1 MKLTNLQGCDTEA
14 SIKGGKVDALQLA
27 GAGLAFALSNKT
39 KNFRPQ
45 APSRPTLRVRL
56 PWEP

>member
-27 GAGLAFALSNKT
+27 GAGLAFALSNKAKT
-39 KNFRPQ
+39 FAHK
-45 APSRPTLRVRL
+45 L
-56 PWEP
+56 PRDPP